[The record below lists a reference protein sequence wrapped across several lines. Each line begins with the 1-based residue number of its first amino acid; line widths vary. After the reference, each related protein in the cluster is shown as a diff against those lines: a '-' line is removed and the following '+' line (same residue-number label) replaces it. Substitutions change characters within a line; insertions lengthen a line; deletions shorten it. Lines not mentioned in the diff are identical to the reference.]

1 MLIILSEKFYQRYLF
16 MIQVKLLHKEPDEK
30 CFEILK
36 SAIVEVQELKKFRID
51 KDTLLKNLPEEIV
64 NDFLDFLGPVG
75 KHRDLTL
82 QLIKEGRIILHCW
95 DDRHDEDWRD

>member
-16 MIQVKLLHKEPDEK
+16 MIQIKLLHKEPDEK

-36 SAIVEVQELKKFRID
+36 SAIVEVKELKKFKIE
-51 KDTLLKNLPEEIV
+51 KDTLLKNLPEELV
-64 NDFLDFLGPVG
+64 NEFLDFLGPVG
-75 KHRDLTL
+75 KHRNLTL

-95 DDRHDEDWRD
+95 DDNHDDDWRD